1 MCAVSLLS
9 LARQPTKTKLLAR
22 ISSTVMLVWFV
33 YATKS
38 PRATAQSHAA
48 TLSRDKI
55 AGLSA
60 SERLSEPRDHVG
72 IHVPL
77 ERVYKSQFPTP
88 TY

>member
-1 MCAVSLLS
+1 
-9 LARQPTKTKLLAR
+9 
-22 ISSTVMLVWFV
+22 MLVWFV

-38 PRATAQSHAA
+38 QRATAQSHAA
-48 TLSRDKI
+48 TLSRDII

-60 SERLSEPRDHVG
+60 SERLSEPRDNVD